1 MSVGAATDTSTV
13 QQQIITTLDG
23 ATTAGR
29 RIYYG
34 SRLQTSLL
42 PALTFEI
49 SSVDSVSIGNSAL
62 SAFAVTFTAVAD
74 SASDAVTLG
83 ESIAGILGSDPS
95 WQIIQNG
102 RVALQETQPENGEE
116 AGLYLAN
123 LGFTIYA

>member
-1 MSVGAATDTSTV
+1 MSVGVATETSTV
-13 QQQIITTLDG
+13 QQLVITTLDG

-29 RIYYG
+29 RVYYG

-74 SASDAVTLG
+74 SASAAVTLG
-83 ESIAGILGSDPS
+83 ESIAAILGADPS
-95 WQIIQNG
+95 WRIIQNG
-102 RVALQETQPENGEE
+102 RAALQETQPENGEE
-116 AGLYLAN
+116 AGLYLATV
-123 LGFTIYA
+123 GFTIYA